1 MHRTRI
7 STDPEKRPGKMR
19 LAGLVALVLTLSGAG
34 CASDPTVAND
44 PLEPMNRF
52 FFDINARLDRHA
64 ALPAASFYSD
74 NVPGDVRGS
83 IHNVLSNL
91 GGPVTAVN
99 DVLEIDFTN
108 AGIAL
113 SRFVVNSTLGV
124 AGIFDVATDWGL
136 PERPRDFGETLGTY
150 GVPAGPY
157 LVLPLRGPS
166 SLRDFGGGYVDGY
179 LSPLRFARY
188 NGSTYVGLVRSSL
201 GSVDS
206 RAQNIVTFR
215 DIERSSVDYY
225 ATLRTYYLQ
234 RRARQIEDKAVQMD
248 ELPDF

>member
-1 MHRTRI
+1 MRTH
-7 STDPEKRPGKMR
+7 KALLKLG
-19 LAGLVALVLTLSGAG
+19 LAALLLALGG
-34 CASDPTVAND
+34 CASDPTIPDD

-64 ALPAASFYSD
+64 ALPAASFYSE
-74 NVPGDVRGS
+74 NVPTGIRGG

-91 GGPVTAVN
+91 GGPVTVAN
-99 DVLEIDFTN
+99 DVLQVDFTN

-113 SRFVVNSTLGV
+113 SRFVINSTLGV
-124 AGIFDVATDWGL
+124 AGIFDVATGWGL

-150 GVPAGPY
+150 GIAAGPY
-157 LVLPLRGPS
+157 LVLPLRGPTS
-166 SLRDFGGGYVDGY
+166 VRDFGGGYVDGY
-179 LSPLRFARY
+179 FSPLHFIQY
-188 NGSTYVGLVRSSL
+188 NGSNYVGLVRSSL
-201 GSVDS
+201 GSVDT

-234 RRARQIEDKAVQMD
+234 RRARQIEDKSVQMA

>member
-1 MHRTRI
+1 MRKTQL
-7 STDPEKRPGKMR
+7 STDPENRSR
-19 LAGLVALVLTLSGAG
+19 RARIVTLLALVLALSAAG
-34 CASDPTVAND
+34 CASDPTVPND

-52 FFDINARLDRHA
+52 FFDINARLDKHA

-74 NVPGDVRGS
+74 TVPGGVRGS
-83 IHNVLSNL
+83 IHNVLTNL

-108 AGIAL
+108 AGVAL
-113 SRFVVNSTLGV
+113 SRFVINSTLGV

-150 GVPAGPY
+150 GIAPGPY

-188 NGSTYVGLVRSSL
+188 DGSTYVGLVRSSL

-234 RRARQIEDKAVQMD
+234 RRARQIEDKSVQMD

>member
-1 MHRTRI
+1 MQTQK
-7 STDPEKRPGKMR
+7 TLM
-19 LAGLVALVLTLSGAG
+19 AGLAVLMLALGG
-34 CASDPTVAND
+34 CASDPTVPDD

-74 NVPGDVRGS
+74 NVPGHVRGG

-91 GGPVTAVN
+91 GGPVSAAN
-99 DVLEIDFTN
+99 DVLQVDFTN

-113 SRFVVNSTLGV
+113 SRFVINSTLGV

-150 GVPAGPY
+150 GVAAGPY
-157 LVLPLRGPS
+157 LVLPLRGPTS
-166 SLRDFGGGYVDGY
+166 VRDFSGGYVDGY
-179 LSPLRFARY
+179 FSPLHFIQY
-188 NGSTYVGLVRSSL
+188 NGSNYVGLVRASL
-201 GSVDS
+201 GSVDT

-234 RRARQIEDKAVQMD
+234 RRARQIEDKSVQMA